1 MISVMR
7 QEWIVTI
14 TISSIR
20 MLLAIFTETQQ
31 TVWEEREE
39 EQFLT
44 PLVIATLISKAAAKE
59 T

>member
-1 MISVMR
+1 
-7 QEWIVTI
+7 
-14 TISSIR
+14 
-20 MLLAIFTETQQ
+20 MLLAVFTETQQ
-31 TVWEEREE
+31 IVWEEREE